1 MRKHWRCAIVA
12 SPSRRCDVNPRRAE
26 QLSLSAS
33 LVRHLV
39 RAGLIASA
47 AFASLMVWP
56 TFIAAQEMPVPVEF
70 QIPLLSRILA
80 FDRNFQTHSEDEIV
94 VAIVYQSQFR
104 ASNNANQEV
113 LDAVKTRNWW
123 WANGLPMRCVSVNL
137 SPGRNLREQL
147 TASGADVIYVAPLRA
162 VDIASITAV
171 SRDLDV
177 LTYTGVPEYVRGG
190 VGVGL
195 DLKAN
200 RPLIVVNL
208 DGTREEGSAF
218 SSELLKLARIE

>member
-1 MRKHWRCAIVA
+1 
-12 SPSRRCDVNPRRAE
+12 
-26 QLSLSAS
+26 
-33 LVRHLV
+33 
-39 RAGLIASA
+39 
-47 AFASLMVWP
+47 MVWP
-56 TFIAAQEMPVPVEF
+56 TPVDAQDMPVPVEL

-80 FDRNFQTHSEDEIV
+80 FDRNFETGLEAEIV
-94 VAIVYQSQFR
+94 VAIVYQSRFR
-104 ASNNANQEV
+104 ASNTANQKV

-123 WANGLPMRCVSVNL
+123 WANGLPMRCVPVDL
-137 SPGRNLREQL
+137 SQGRSLRAQL
-147 TASGADVIYVAPLRA
+147 AAAGADVIYVAPLRA
-162 VDIASITAV
+162 VDIGSITEV

-195 DLKAN
+195 DLLEN

-208 DGTREEGSAF
+208 DGTRAEGSAF